1 MILVVIVLLI
11 NVNEA
16 VKSSNIDSNGTVVKS
31 NIDVDNSNSNSSII
45 STLTSPTTTTTTVSS
60 TITNVTKK
68 KIAYTIT
75 VTKDGH
81 FVDGAL
87 VLGYSA
93 KKIHDASKGF
103 HSDYEAEL
111 VAFVV
116 PTVTEARYH
125 LFINNIINNINHF
138 CFLGLY
144 YSHTDGE

>member
-1 MILVVIVLLI
+1 MLILSLMILVVIVLLI

-16 VKSSNIDSNGTVVKS
+16 VKSSNIDSNGTIVKS

-45 STLTSPTTTTTTVSS
+45 SKLTSPTTTITTEVSS

-116 PTVTEARYH
+116 PTVTEARYN
-125 LFINNIINNINHF
+125 LFINNVINNINHF
-138 CFLGLY
+138 CFY
-144 YSHTDGE
+144 F